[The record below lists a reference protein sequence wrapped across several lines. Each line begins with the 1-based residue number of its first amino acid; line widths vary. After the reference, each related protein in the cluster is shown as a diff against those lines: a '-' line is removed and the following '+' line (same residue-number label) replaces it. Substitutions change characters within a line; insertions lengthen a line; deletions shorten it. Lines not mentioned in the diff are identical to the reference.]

1 MPRLVKEKK
10 PPRRDSL
17 PTRPALM
24 LCTLVDE
31 PFDDPNWLFEPK
43 LDGLR
48 VWCRCDGRRVT
59 LLSRNDKPQKVQ
71 FPEIAEA
78 VKESVGPHRAVLDG
92 EIVCLDDRGRSS
104 FRLLQQRFHIEDRD
118 TIRQR
123 VRDYPAFLYVF
134 DLLHLDGRDVT
145 ASPLSE
151 RKALLRD
158 AVSWSDR
165 VRWTEGTP
173 AAGTK

>member
-59 LLSRNDKPQKVQ
+59 MLSRNDKPQDLQ
-71 FPEIAEA
+71 FPEIVDAL
-78 VKESVGPHRAVLDG
+78 KESLGEGQAILDG
-92 EIVCLDDRGRSS
+92 EIVCLDEHVRSS
-104 FRLLQQRFHIEDRD
+104 FRLLQQRFHIEDRE
-118 TIRQR
+118 TIRSR
-123 VRDYPAFLYVF
+123 VQQYPAFLYVF
-134 DLLHLDGRDVT
+134 DLLYLEGRDVT
-145 ASPLSE
+145 PLPLSE
-151 RKALLRD
+151 RKALLR
-158 AVSWSDR
+158 
-165 VRWTEGTP
+165 
-173 AAGTK
+173 